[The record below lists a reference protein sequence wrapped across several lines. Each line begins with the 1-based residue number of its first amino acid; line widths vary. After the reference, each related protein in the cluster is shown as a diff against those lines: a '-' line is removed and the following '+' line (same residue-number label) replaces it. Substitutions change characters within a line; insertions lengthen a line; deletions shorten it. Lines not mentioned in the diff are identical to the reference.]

1 MEKLYDKD
9 AYMTEFSAVCE
20 KCFPADGGYCV
31 ILDKTAFFPEA
42 GGQDCDTGTLVG
54 QRVLR
59 VETENDTVM
68 HYVKE
73 PIAEG
78 STVTGKIDWDIRFR
92 KMQHHS
98 AEHIISGL
106 VHSMYGFDNTGF
118 HLSDKEVTMDYGG
131 ELTEEQVREIEAA
144 ANRAVQDNRV
154 ITAEYPEPER
164 LKKMQYRAKLDLT
177 ENVRI
182 VTVDGIDVCACCAP
196 HVGHT
201 GEIGLIKITDVMR
214 HRGGVRMR
222 MICGMDAYYDCCR
235 KQEETKKV
243 SVLFSAAQDEIA
255 AAAEQRLE
263 EISQLKQKIGTLSRS
278 LAEERAKQIPETEG
292 NVCVFETD
300 ADMNML
306 QNIVNIC
313 KEKCTGFAAAMSGD
327 DKNGYNYIIAGEN
340 VPLRTLAVQ
349 INKALNGRGGGNDGM
364 IRGRFASSRDTIN
377 KYLSELC

>member
-31 ILDKTAFFPEA
+31 ILDKTTFFPTA
-42 GGQDCDTGTLVG
+42 GGQDCDTGTLDG
-54 QRVLR
+54 QQVLH
-59 VETENDTVM
+59 VEIENDTVM

-73 PIAEG
+73 PIAVG
-78 STVTGKIDWDIRFR
+78 STVIGKIDWNVRFR

-98 AEHIISGL
+98 AEHIVSGL

-131 ELTEEQVREIEAA
+131 ELTEEQTRAIEAA
-144 ANRAVQDNRV
+144 ANRAVQDNRA
-154 ITAEYPEPER
+154 ITAEYPEQES
-164 LKKMQYRAKLDLT
+164 LKEMHYRAKLDLT

-182 VTVDGIDVCACCAP
+182 VTIDGIDVCACCAP
-196 HVGHT
+196 HVKRT

-222 MICGMDAYYDCCR
+222 MICGMDAYYDYCA

-243 SVLFSAAQDEIA
+243 SVLFSAAQGEIA
-255 AAAEQRLE
+255 SAAEQRME
-263 EISQLKQKIGTLSRS
+263 EISQLKQKVGALSRS
-278 LAEERAKQIPETEG
+278 LAEERAKQIPETQG
-292 NVCVFETD
+292 NICVFETD

-313 KEKCTGFAAAMSGD
+313 KDKCTGFAAAMSGD
-327 DKNGYNYIIAGEN
+327 DKNGYSYIIAGGN
-340 VPLRTLAVQ
+340 IPLRTLAVQ
-349 INKALNGRGGGNDGM
+349 INKSLNGRGGGNDDM
-364 IRGRFASSRDTIN
+364 IRGRFAADREAIN
-377 KYLSELC
+377 KYLSELL